1 MWAMKG
7 ESRISSSSQ
16 MTCTAYSPGS
26 VGQYRTSQEPSPLSS
41 HSILAC
47 EGPSMEKPGERWE
60 GSESIRCSQQPGLRQ
75 VPPCSLLL
83 PAQLP
88 LCPHSVLILTA
99 FHVSLSSPAP
109 PWRQSFLS
117 HVSCHPATYPASPL
131 LCRWLPPR
139 SQLTCPPGQSPTQDP
154 MRALSGLQPLGSPG
168 PQKD

>member
-75 VPPCSLLL
+75 VPHVPFCSQ
-83 PAQLP
+83 PSYP
-88 LCPHSVLILTA
+88 YVPTLC
-99 FHVSLSSPAP
+99 LS
-109 PWRQSFLS
+109 
-117 HVSCHPATYPASPL
+117 
-131 LCRWLPPR
+131 
-139 SQLTCPPGQSPTQDP
+139 
-154 MRALSGLQPLGSPG
+154 
-168 PQKD
+168 